1 MYFHIADYNLRNTD
15 KYIKKLITET
25 NTKTIKPFLRWAGGK
40 SWFTKHID
48 KYIPEHFENYYE
60 PFVGGGSVFFY
71 LKSKGFI
78 KNKAFLSDS
87 NSELINTYKV
97 LQNSHEELFLLLKT
111 QVDNE
116 KEYYRIRNTEF
127 KDPVEKAAQF
137 IYLNKTSF
145 NGIYRVN
152 KNGKYN
158 VPYGKR
164 SLDTL
169 YDYDHLIN
177 VSKAL
182 KNTCLSTLDFKD
194 RCKTVN
200 KNDFVFIDPPYTVAH
215 ENNGFIQYNQS
226 IFSWNNQIELS
237 KLTKDFDRK
246 GAYFLVT
253 NAYHDSIKEI
263 YIIGSQEKISR
274 ASTIGGIG
282 AKRTKYKEIIITNI
296 VE

>member
-1 MYFHIADYNLRNTD
+1 MT
-15 KYIKKLITET
+15 TET
-25 NTKTIKPFLRWAGGK
+25 KIKSVKPFLRWAGGK
-40 SWFTKHID
+40 TWFTKHIE
-48 KYIPEHFENYYE
+48 KYIPEEFDNYFE

-71 LKSKGFI
+71 LKSKGYI
-78 KNKAFLSDS
+78 KNKAYLSDS
-87 NSELINTYKV
+87 NAELINTYKT
-97 LQNSHEELFLLLKT
+97 LKNYRKELFLLLKT
-111 QVDNE
+111 HIDNE
-116 KEYYRIRNTEF
+116 EEYYRMRNTDF

-137 IYLNKTSF
+137 MYLNKTSF

-152 KNGKYN
+152 RNGKYN

-164 SLDTL
+164 NLNSL
-169 YDYDHLIN
+169 YDFDHLTS
-177 VSKAL
+177 VSNAL
-182 KNTCLSTLDFKD
+182 KNTYLSTQDFKT

-200 KNDFVFIDPPYTVAH
+200 ENDFVFIDPPYTVAH

-237 KLTKDFDRK
+237 KLTIDLDSK
-246 GAYFLVT
+246 GAFFLVT
-253 NAYHDSIKEI
+253 NAFHDCIKEI
-263 YIIGSQEKISR
+263 YTIGSQEKISR